1 VKFSA
6 ALTHSVPSMSNTTP
20 RTRRRDVDVDV
31 GLVAGDMARVVCV
44 ARGAREWDFSRAMR

>member
-1 VKFSA
+1 
-6 ALTHSVPSMSNTTP
+6 MSNTTP

>member
-1 VKFSA
+1 
-6 ALTHSVPSMSNTTP
+6 MSNTTP

-44 ARGAREWDFSRAMR
+44 ARGARAWDFSRAMR